1 MKQLLQYYLQNFDK
15 ECSKT
20 NLFLVANLQKQTK
33 KCLIIQLNMH
43 LVVNFF
49 AIRI

>member
-20 NLFLVANLQKQTK
+20 NLFLVANLQNKLK
-33 KCLIIQLNMH
+33 NVLLYN
-43 LVVNFF
+43 
-49 AIRI
+49 